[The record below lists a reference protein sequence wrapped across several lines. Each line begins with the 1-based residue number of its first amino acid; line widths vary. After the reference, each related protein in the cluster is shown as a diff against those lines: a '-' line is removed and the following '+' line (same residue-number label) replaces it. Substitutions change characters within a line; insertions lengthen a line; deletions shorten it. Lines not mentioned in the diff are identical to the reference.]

1 MAVTVKPSVVHLIV
15 SSGFYGGERVVANV
29 CGLLTDMPLSIL
41 CATSRIDA
49 VIPFQQ
55 AVDGNSNVDFICTEK
70 SIAAIYR
77 TLKNLHQAKGTLII
91 HAHGYKETY
100 VACLFQLL
108 HSCRVVVTQHGF
120 TQRKIKFRLYNF
132 ISKFCCRFMPVDT
145 VISVSKDICSIY
157 KRFGVAE
164 KRLCYLPNGILL
176 QREPA
181 PAARK
186 AARASLTRRVGGEAD
201 RESPVVLYAG
211 RLSAEKDPSLFL
223 QAFAFLLQKKPGA
236 LGLIAGNGEMRGE
249 LQAEVRELQMEHAVH
264 FLGFVEEMESL
275 LLAADLLVLP
285 SQTEGTPMVL
295 LEAMA
300 LGTVVVAAAVGE
312 IPTIV
317 EHRENG
323 YLVYSRRP
331 EDYAGC
337 CLEALENT
345 ARQHAIRQ
353 AARITIDRKY
363 NLLRQYDF
371 YRQLYGV
378 Q

>member
-186 AARASLTRRVGGEAD
+186 AARASLTRRVGGRLTAN
-201 RESPVVLYAG
+201 RRLYSMRAG
-211 RLSAEKDPSLFL
+211 SV
-223 QAFAFLLQKKPGA
+223 QKKI
-236 LGLIAGNGEMRGE
+236 LHYFYR
-249 LQAEVRELQMEHAVH
+249 R
-264 FLGFVEEMESL
+264 
-275 LLAADLLVLP
+275 LP
-285 SQTEGTPMVL
+285 SCYKKSPGLWGLLPEMVRC
-295 LEAMA
+295 
-300 LGTVVVAAAVGE
+300 VANCKQKSGNYRWNMLCISLA
-312 IPTIV
+312 
-317 EHRENG
+317 
-323 YLVYSRRP
+323 
-331 EDYAGC
+331 
-337 CLEALENT
+337 
-345 ARQHAIRQ
+345 
-353 AARITIDRKY
+353 
-363 NLLRQYDF
+363 LLRRWSLCF
-371 YRQLYGV
+371 
-378 Q
+378 